1 MGRNLVPG
9 EFQSQKLS
17 TFQLSYRTSGKQI
30 EKQYL
35 MRLTEAPSERKAG
48 KEKKARRGAPVLWAA
63 PRPALQSGTMRGRPS
78 SVSCEYL
85 FKKAD
90 FLLQFGLVKLSQLL

>member
-1 MGRNLVPG
+1 MGRNLVSG

-17 TFQLSYRTSGKQI
+17 TFQLSYRTAGKQI

-48 KEKKARRGAPVLWAA
+48 KEKKAR
-63 PRPALQSGTMRGRPS
+63 
-78 SVSCEYL
+78 
-85 FKKAD
+85 
-90 FLLQFGLVKLSQLL
+90 